1 MAASALCRGRARLT
15 APWAGC
21 LLSRPAAREAG
32 AGAAPP
38 RPPGSGETG
47 PGSSGVL
54 RGARAARVGVGRGC
68 SLQGAG
74 TGLRGRQRRGCEA
87 IGRVRVEVRP
97 PVSFAQRQVISF
109 AKTRALGRQKPQGD
123 RSRRR
128 KAGWGETEAELRTRR
143 SSPAAP
149 FTLAWL
155 RPDRRTPPRTC
166 PSQAARAH
174 GVAVASGRAPG
185 HAGEGLGSA
194 TAGLAPAPGC
204 PPSPL
209 PWAQSGGE
217 RKGRGGT
224 RKSKQT
230 AAGGA
235 EECGG
240 RGLPGMDAGPCRPAG
255 RGERHLL
262 ALRGTA
268 LAQVFTGEEPGGPA
282 PPPGAPG
289 GIFNPLPGAGEVRPG
304 AGTSGKAVVSAGPLP
319 QPPLPLCTLHSDF
332 LGPLPTP
339 CFQTLGAPLPQS

>member
-38 RPPGSGETG
+38 RPPGSGEPG

-97 PVSFAQRQVISF
+97 PVSFAQRQVTSF

-194 TAGLAPAPGC
+194 TAGRRARGW
-204 PPSPL
+204 PL
-209 PWAQSGGE
+209 PLAALPRPCPGLRVAES
-217 RKGRGGT
+217 GRGEAEPERASRQRRAVRRSVEAGDCRAWT
-224 RKSKQT
+224 R
-230 AAGGA
+230 G
-235 EECGG
+235 
-240 RGLPGMDAGPCRPAG
+240 PAG
-255 RGERHLL
+255 RQGGASATCWPCAERPWHRCSLARSREAQHRLREHQAAFSIHFRGRGRFVQEPARVGRPWSLL
-262 ALRGTA
+262 APSRSLRCRCARYTRTSWA
-268 LAQVFTGEEPGGPA
+268 PCPHRVF
-282 PPPGAPG
+282 
-289 GIFNPLPGAGEVRPG
+289 RP
-304 AGTSGKAVVSAGPLP
+304 
-319 QPPLPLCTLHSDF
+319 
-332 LGPLPTP
+332 
-339 CFQTLGAPLPQS
+339 